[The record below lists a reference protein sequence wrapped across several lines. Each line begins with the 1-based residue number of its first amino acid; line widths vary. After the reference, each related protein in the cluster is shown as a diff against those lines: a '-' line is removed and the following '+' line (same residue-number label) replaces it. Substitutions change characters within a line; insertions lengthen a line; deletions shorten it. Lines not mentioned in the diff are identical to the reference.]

1 MKHLVLSTYE
11 SKKLS
16 TYESANMENFV
27 SYSSNPHAAMV
38 RAQMVVNVE
47 VKYAHVLAQMNMQ
60 RWEIVFAPDVS
71 SF

>member
-16 TYESANMENFV
+16 TYESANMEIFV
-27 SYSSNPHAAMV
+27 SHSSNPHAVTV

-47 VKYAHVLAQMNMQ
+47 VKYAHVLAQRDMQ